1 MMFTVSWFT
10 RMTVRVPIL
19 GMMRIDLLMVVLL
32 FVIHIMSANDYK
44 YKNND
49 IYKKLISLVIVI
61 IIATPFAEWP
71 GSAIKFG
78 LENYIKSVM
87 FFFFSVWYL
96 KDTNKLQLYV
106 LVLIMCQSIRVIEPL
121 YLHITEGYWGSIAS
135 MANWEYMNRLSGA
148 PSDIINPNGL
158 AFVILTI
165 IPFLLTFHSNNIVWK
180 LLSIIVGPACLYTL
194 YLTGSRSGML
204 GLLVIV
210 IIFIAE
216 SKNKTL
222 YTFITAII
230 IFTAASGMEGDFKDR
245 YLSIFTS
252 DTKNAATAEGRIDGV
267 YKDFMVGM
275 RRPIFGHGLGTS
287 REANANY
294 GRVNQLSHNI
304 YTETFQEIGLIGL
317 IMLISYMKTIVDK
330 SRYIGTSGA
339 SLYER
344 KMGKILFVLSAMN
357 IFFGLAS
364 YGLSSYEWYLMGG
377 LIVAVTQ
384 INDQMSVENLQD
396 RII

>member
-1 MMFTVSWFT
+1 MFTVSWFT

-19 GMMRIDLLMVVLL
+19 GMMRIDLVMVLL
-32 FVIHIMSANDYK
+32 LFLIHIMSTNDCR

-49 IYKKLISLVIVI
+49 IYKRLISLVVVI

-96 KDTNKLQLYV
+96 KGTNKLQLYV
-106 LVLIMCQSIRVIEPL
+106 LVFVICQSIRVIEPL
-121 YLHITEGYWGSIAS
+121 YLHITEGYWGSMAS

-158 AFVILTI
+158 AFVVLTI
-165 IPFLLTFHSNNIVWK
+165 IPFLLTFYGKNIVWR
-180 LLSIIVGPACLYTL
+180 LLVIIVGPACLYAL

-204 GLLVIV
+204 GLMVIV

-216 SKNKTL
+216 SKNKIFYMFCAAMTV
-222 YTFITAII
+222 FIAV
-230 IFTAASGMEGDFKDR
+230 SSMEGDFKDR

-252 DTKNAATAEGRIDGV
+252 NTKNSATAEGRIDGV

-287 REANANY
+287 REANSNY

-304 YTETFQEIGLIGL
+304 YTETFQEIGFIGV
-317 IMLISYMKTIVDK
+317 IMLILYMKTIVIK
-330 SRYIGTSGA
+330 SRYISTNGA

-364 YGLSSYEWYLMGG
+364 YGLSSYEWYLIGG

-384 INDQMSVENLQD
+384 INDQVGEDDLQD